1 MNQLNLKK
9 SLLVLQKDR
18 KNKPEV
24 IQRLKSQRAINFKR
38 WSKSNQVNF

>member
-9 SLLVLQKDR
+9 SLLVLQKDK

-24 IQRLKSQRAINFKR
+24 IQRLKSQRGRFILNDDQSPIK
-38 WSKSNQVNF
+38 

>member
-18 KNKPEV
+18 KKNKPEV
-24 IQRLKSQRAINFKR
+24 IQRLKSQRGRFILNDDQSPIK
-38 WSKSNQVNF
+38 